1 MKINF
6 SKLFFVLLFFAAAFS
21 AAAAS
26 DGQLLVHKTEYF
38 DIIYAKKSESA
49 AALIAE
55 YADSYAEEISSRLN
69 CEKPPKRMPVY
80 IISDKEDLNGYFT
93 SSPYSRIVLY
103 DTLPG
108 EGQLSNFN
116 DVILKVFYHELTHAI
131 SLKYLFPLLPLS
143 FKEGVAVLFE
153 SSDGTQGRLHD
164 PLIYHHLM
172 QGRID
177 GVSPSWQQAADRR
190 DIYPGAFWG
199 YLYGAAFA
207 DYLQK
212 IYGMETYA
220 KYWHS
225 SFNLFPMDKTKKI
238 FNKKLTVLWDNFIDS
253 IYFPQEVQ
261 VPMPSIKGKNK
272 SGFNVTAANKNGFAC
287 FDFAQKE
294 VLFYNAEDV
303 SGKLKKLFNANSS
316 LSNLSF
322 SQDGNYLLV
331 TDLIRTVKGEKH
343 RAVIF
348 DMKAGKFLDK
358 KYFSIRDAA
367 FCGNNK
373 ICGVEVG
380 GQFSQLIVLDYST
393 GNKDILFSAGP
404 GKSYSVICNPV
415 FAGENKIAFI
425 AGNGL
430 KRDILILDTVSG
442 EIKKLE
448 FEQPLHAIRYLQ
460 TNNSSEEPVLTFS
473 WAEKNMLYRSAFYN
487 VKTNTLKVLQ
497 KDISGGT
504 FFPVVLSKPG
514 FEEIFYVG
522 MHAKYNSLYKIKEK
536 EFKERASALKP
547 FTAENAA
554 PLSKAPDVGILKQ
567 KKYNYFSWLWKVSP
581 SPVIKMPPNFKKL
594 GQSGLG
600 IKLSGLDA
608 SELLSFSFSS
618 VFYFKP
624 FFYQPEFEF
633 KVNSKPANFKVNV
646 YDINN
651 GFRYRRT
658 GITLGTEAVIPT
670 ESVYGNFLLNAGASF
685 ETFAFYPED
694 FGTEKTLYKYK
705 LGQPV
710 ISEEFAAGYSY
721 KKIKQR
727 LATDFFA
734 QDISAAEVILG
745 VKHGIHLN
753 SKTNA
758 VVVQALANFNTPV
771 VPLNLKLSS
780 YAGFNAYLNPK
791 QNRYAFF
798 GNSAFVGMHCF
809 LPGMPEYEKASKKE
823 GNKNGKI
830 AYGFGFDGELTL
842 FSYEIQTGSF
852 WLPIFYNRL
861 NLSAGYRNVVNFL
874 STSSKTKPDFY
885 QSLYGRLTLRISGA
899 ATIGIEYA
907 HPIEKGVKFG
917 RFDAVFNVRF

>member
-1 MKINF
+1 
-6 SKLFFVLLFFAAAFS
+6 
-21 AAAAS
+21 
-26 DGQLLVHKTEYF
+26 
-38 DIIYAKKSESA
+38 
-49 AALIAE
+49 
-55 YADSYAEEISSRLN
+55 
-69 CEKPPKRMPVY
+69 
-80 IISDKEDLNGYFT
+80 
-93 SSPYSRIVLY
+93 
-103 DTLPG
+103 
-108 EGQLSNFN
+108 
-116 DVILKVFYHELTHAI
+116 
-131 SLKYLFPLLPLS
+131 
-143 FKEGVAVLFE
+143 
-153 SSDGTQGRLHD
+153 
-164 PLIYHHLM
+164 M

-261 VPMPSIKGKNK
+261 VPLPSIKGKNK

-331 TDLIRTVKGEKH
+331 TDLIRTVNGEKH

-536 EFKERASALKP
+536 EFKERSSALKP
-547 FTAENAA
+547 FTAENAV

-624 FFYQPEFEF
+624 FF
-633 KVNSKPANFKVNV
+633 
-646 YDINN
+646 IN
-651 GFRYRRT
+651 R
-658 GITLGTEAVIPT
+658 
-670 ESVYGNFLLNAGASF
+670 
-685 ETFAFYPED
+685 
-694 FGTEKTLYKYK
+694 
-705 LGQPV
+705 
-710 ISEEFAAGYSY
+710 
-721 KKIKQR
+721 
-727 LATDFFA
+727 
-734 QDISAAEVILG
+734 
-745 VKHGIHLN
+745 
-753 SKTNA
+753 
-758 VVVQALANFNTPV
+758 
-771 VPLNLKLSS
+771 NL
-780 YAGFNAYLNPK
+780 
-791 QNRYAFF
+791 
-798 GNSAFVGMHCF
+798 V
-809 LPGMPEYEKASKKE
+809 
-823 GNKNGKI
+823 
-830 AYGFGFDGELTL
+830 
-842 FSYEIQTGSF
+842 
-852 WLPIFYNRL
+852 
-861 NLSAGYRNVVNFL
+861 
-874 STSSKTKPDFY
+874 
-885 QSLYGRLTLRISGA
+885 
-899 ATIGIEYA
+899 
-907 HPIEKGVKFG
+907 
-917 RFDAVFNVRF
+917 